1 MKEFAI
7 ASGVWSD
14 GRGKGTGAR
23 KSRWI
28 EYPRR
33 LLAFM
38 DYVGTVY
45 GVDSAE
51 PLASCPRPL
60 SP

>member
-1 MKEFAI
+1 MKEFGI
-7 ASGVWSD
+7 GSGVWSD

-23 KSRWI
+23 RSRWI
-28 EYPRR
+28 EYACHF
-33 LLAFM
+33 LACM
-38 DYVGTVY
+38 DYMGTVY
-45 GVDSAE
+45 GIDGAE